1 MSHLWDKIKSNDN
14 YRRKTLGVTGMFTG
28 RKIILEKPAREDAFY
43 FQKWFLDKEFR
54 HWYDS
59 YMSVSLDMIEE
70 EISKMKDITDPSA
83 DRVDF
88 VVKNKRNGEIIG
100 IASIKDIDR
109 QNGHAEIAL
118 GIADENNR
126 RAGFGVDLMI
136 VLADILFYHFGFE
149 KCYTK
154 VNDNNRLGLK
164 SAMSFGFTAE
174 GKLRKHTFIDGQYID
189 QWILGMTREEYEG
202 LAIVPKWKAR
212 A

>member
-1 MSHLWDKIKSNDN
+1 
-14 YRRKTLGVTGMFTG
+14 MFTG
-28 RKIILEKPAREDAFY
+28 RKIVLEKPSKEDANY

-54 HWYDS
+54 HRYDS
-59 YMSVSLDMIEE
+59 YLSVSMDMIED
-70 EISKMKDITDPSA
+70 EISRMKDITDPSA
-83 DRVDF
+83 SRVDF

-100 IASIKDIDR
+100 IASIKEIDR

-118 GIADENNR
+118 GIADEQNR

-174 GKLRKHTFIDGQYID
+174 GKLRNHTFIDGQYID
-189 QWILGMTREEYEG
+189 QWILGMTKEEYEA
-202 LAIVPKWKAR
+202 LTIVPKWKAR